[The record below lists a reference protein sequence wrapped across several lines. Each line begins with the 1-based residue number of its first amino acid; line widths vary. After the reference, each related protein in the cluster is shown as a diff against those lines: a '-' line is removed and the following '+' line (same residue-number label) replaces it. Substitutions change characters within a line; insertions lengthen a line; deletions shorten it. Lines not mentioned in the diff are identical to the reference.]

1 MWELAESGY
10 RNREEDTEVGEP
22 PRGAFERLCG
32 IVSDQQQEL
41 STLRAENRRLTR
53 LTERDAQAMLDL
65 RDLIE
70 EQRAVI
76 ARLRQAVVYTEVP
89 PDSLGILEPGD
100 LV

>member
-1 MWELAESGY
+1 
-10 RNREEDTEVGEP
+10 
-22 PRGAFERLCG
+22 
-32 IVSDQQQEL
+32 
-41 STLRAENRRLTR
+41 
-53 LTERDAQAMLDL
+53 MLDL

>member
-1 MWELAESGY
+1 MWEAAESGY
-10 RNREEDTEVGEP
+10 RNREEDTEVGAP
-22 PRGAFERLCG
+22 PAGSFQRLCA

-41 STLRAENRRLTR
+41 ATLRAEKRRLEH

-76 ARLRQAVVYTEVP
+76 ARLRSAILCSEIPEY
-89 PDSLGILEPGD
+89 SLGELEPGD
-100 LV
+100 LP